1 MTLYCWMRL
10 DSRLTTSC
18 RENFLGSVWCLYW
31 YCWAGSEP
39 RNEEDLLET
48 DLLWWVVVMFVSCWW
63 HETWT
68 LSIAPWADLMSSP
81 HDKLLTFYF
90 RLYTQQ
96 SESKEKY
103 QVGSAYFV
111 KFETRWIGHLEG
123 TVTWLL
129 RVWLPDCMKCLC
141 IIWIFPWVWCLKL
154 VTRRWL
160 TPDIILICCSPNINS
175 VATWWLNNNIQ
186 YFIMRIINCVCH
198 L

>member
-48 DLLWWVVVMFVSCWW
+48 DLLWWVVVMIVSCWW

-68 LSIAPWADLMSSP
+68 LSTAPWADLMSSP

-123 TVTWLL
+123 TLTWHMALENLTAWLYEVSVYNLNISLSLMSEVGHQTVADPGHHSYLL
-129 RVWLPDCMKCLC
+129 LAQHQQCCH
-141 IIWIFPWVWCLKL
+141 L
-154 VTRRWL
+154 VTK
-160 TPDIILICCSPNINS
+160 
-175 VATWWLNNNIQ
+175 Q
-186 YFIMRIINCVCH
+186 
-198 L
+198 